1 MSYLILFELYN
12 SNEGECKK
20 EKDAHTSRFAL
31 IRIATSAGR
40 ERVRKEA
47 RESNGCCCSW
57 YKIYLKSIRM
67 QGRET
72 QKLLTIAL
80 N

>member
-40 ERVRKEA
+40 ESEKRGEG
-47 RESNGCCCSW
+47 EQW
-57 YKIYLKSIRM
+57 M
-67 QGRET
+67 
-72 QKLLTIAL
+72 LLL
-80 N
+80 LV